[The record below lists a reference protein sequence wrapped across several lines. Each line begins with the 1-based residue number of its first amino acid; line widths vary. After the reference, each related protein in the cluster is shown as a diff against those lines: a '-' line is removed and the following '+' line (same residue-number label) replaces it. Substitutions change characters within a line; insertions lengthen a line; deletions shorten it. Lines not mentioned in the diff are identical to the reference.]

1 MENLMNDSINRVLM
15 TECSELT
22 KIYQTTN
29 YKLFG
34 KIKGNRNISNSHIKK
49 LRQSIRKKYVKE
61 VPIIVVRNP
70 NFLTDGIPF
79 LIVDGQHR
87 FSAIT
92 EENIAIS
99 FVIADIP
106 VEEVLRIIELLNTS
120 NLEWDV
126 TNFLG
131 SKSELGDVNYVKY
144 KSLYDRFDFEH
155 ELFFYVMKKNGI
167 SMNHSKFK
175 DGLLNVTDEIFD
187 EISNTFQWLEKYL
200 PIVEKYGKR
209 YYLKALLDLYYLN
222 GINLKRLDEV
232 INKRVNSTASDY
244 LLYSGSVRHSLNHLV
259 LDLYNHNL
267 RKNLIGV
274 TSLDRLG
281 NKYKLE
287 ITD

>member
-1 MENLMNDSINRVLM
+1 MENLMNDLINEVLR
-15 TECSELT
+15 TECYELT

-70 NFLTDGIPF
+70 NFLTDGCPF
-79 LIVDGQHR
+79 LIIDGQHR
-87 FSAIT
+87 HSAIS
-92 EENIAIS
+92 EENIPIS

-106 VEEVLRIIELLNTS
+106 EEEILRIIELINTS
-120 NLEWDV
+120 GLEWDV
-126 TNFLG
+126 TNFMG
-131 SKSELGDVNYVKY
+131 SKSEVGDINYTKY
-144 KSLYDRFDFEH
+144 KSLYERFDFEH
-155 ELFFYVMKKNGI
+155 ELFFYVMKKNGL

-175 DGLLNVTDEIFD
+175 DGLLTLTNDMFE
-187 EISNTFQWLEKYL
+187 EISNTFKWLEKYL

-222 GINLKRLDEV
+222 GVNLKRLDEV
-232 INKRVNSTASDY
+232 IFKRVNSTATDY

-287 ITD
+287 ITN